1 MLNSPKQHEVA
12 LLVGSPQARH
22 RLMVY
27 VSAYMGLRAGEVEA
41 TRKAQGRFCLA
52 PSIWSMAVHPQE
64 RPSAETLYR
73 IARALGTSMS
83 ELMGRSVL
91 VDQAEELP
99 QALIE
104 FAEDEGLGERDKA
117 MLAQINFRGKQPERP
132 EDWAFIWH
140 AIRRSIP
147 ESERKRPSAK
157 KKSR

>member
-1 MLNSPKQHEVA
+1 
-12 LLVGSPQARH
+12 
-22 RLMVY
+22 
-27 VSAYMGLRAGEVEA
+27 
-41 TRKAQGRFCLA
+41 
-52 PSIWSMAVHPQE
+52 
-64 RPSAETLYR
+64 
-73 IARALGTSMS
+73 MS

-104 FAEDEGLGERDKA
+104 FAEAEGLGERDKA
-117 MLAQINFRGKQPERP
+117 MLAQINFRGKQPEQP

-157 KKSR
+157 KKPR

>member
-1 MLNSPKQHEVA
+1 MADATKTGQEIKERREQIGYSLSQLAERAEISKGYLWKLESGDAEV
-12 LLVGSPQARH
+12 
-22 RLMVY
+22 
-27 VSAYMGLRAGEVEA
+27 
-41 TRKAQGRFCLA
+41 
-52 PSIWSMAVHPQE
+52 

-157 KKSR
+157 KKPR